1 MLNGGVMICRGGWK
15 YFYRRGLFL
24 LCILYEMMI
33 SIPFFSRTKA
43 EDSSKQTDSTSTLD
57 VFSAIS
63 TAPSAT
69 DNPHSPISL

>member
-1 MLNGGVMICRGGWK
+1 MLNGGVRICRGGWR

-24 LCILYEMMI
+24 LCISYEKMI
-33 SIPFFSRTKA
+33 SNPFFSRTQA
-43 EDSSKQTDSTSTLD
+43 EDLSKQTDSPSTLD
-57 VFSAIS
+57 EFLAIS